1 MLKFMLIIGIMLLA
15 LSVLSLVYNVV
26 LLQGGDTGG
35 NTVIPMMG
43 DSSSSLSPVLAGI
56 ALVGGIALFGA
67 NQRKFK

>member
-26 LLQGGDTGG
+26 LLQAGDTGG

-43 DSSSSLSPVLAGI
+43 DSGSSLSPVLAGI